1 MLQTSIIST
10 RIILYAS
17 PSKPTNELFPCIYF
31 ATYSYLLGCCLC
43 NTLTSRTSMARH
55 CSGLSSIILPAIL
68 GFVPQQLNSRQNGK
82 FCGHHVKSLLGSLML
97 SSVHSTIIITNALIN
112 QAGSCYIITNFY
124 IGRRQLY
131 RIIWMISMLLHLTL
145 APPRSYVITMT
156 SSF

>member
-1 MLQTSIIST
+1 MPLPANQLMNYFHVFISLL
-10 RIILYAS
+10 IAICLAVVCVI
-17 PSKPTNELFPCIYF
+17 PSHQEHP
-31 ATYSYLLGCCLC
+31 
-43 NTLTSRTSMARH
+43 RH
-55 CSGLSSIILPAIL
+55 CSGLLSIILPAIL
-68 GFVPQQLNSRQNGK
+68 SFVPQQLNSRQNGK

-145 APPRSYVITMT
+145 APPQFYVITMT